1 MELGTTKRYCVSST
15 YSTNDSQHSSCRW
28 DIWSHISECFQHLCR
43 TIHHIEVYGTFDARH
58 CKGFKNHC
66 KRTVCCCC
74 KSVALWSWQLAKGFK
89 VGKSDSK
96 DFSDREGC
104 GCSLSSGIQQGL
116 MVPADSWGTLLV
128 FLSFTER
135 VFCMLCCT
143 CRIIKQEKAQITS
156 FYATGRWKS
165 LLWFINWEKAGIL
178 PRHTRRLFFQS
189 KLNQS
194 TASVQCCSLND
205 QLKTDVYSTWNGI
218 LEGVSLETTSL
229 KVSHCRSRV
238 RWTSELS
245 MRWILK

>member
-66 KRTVCCCC
+66 KSTVCCCC

-116 MVPADSWGTLLV
+116 IWYLRIPGGPYWFFWASQKEYFACCAALV
-128 FLSFTER
+128 
-135 VFCMLCCT
+135 
-143 CRIIKQEKAQITS
+143 
-156 FYATGRWKS
+156 
-165 LLWFINWEKAGIL
+165 
-178 PRHTRRLFFQS
+178 
-189 KLNQS
+189 
-194 TASVQCCSLND
+194 
-205 QLKTDVYSTWNGI
+205 
-218 LEGVSLETTSL
+218 
-229 KVSHCRSRV
+229 
-238 RWTSELS
+238 EL
-245 MRWILK
+245 

>member
-1 MELGTTKRYCVSST
+1 MWAAHIPQTTHNTRHVGGTFGPT
-15 YSTNDSQHSSCRW
+15 
-28 DIWSHISECFQHLCR
+28 FQSASNTCR

-178 PRHTRRLFFQS
+178 PCHTRRLFFLTKPVDCISAVLQS
-189 KLNQS
+189 
-194 TASVQCCSLND
+194 
-205 QLKTDVYSTWNGI
+205 
-218 LEGVSLETTSL
+218 
-229 KVSHCRSRV
+229 
-238 RWTSELS
+238 
-245 MRWILK
+245 